1 MMTMIR
7 SAYLRVYVPET
18 PMRDWERHI
27 AAVPAVV
34 TVADNFLWHEP
45 LVNDAYTI
53 EWRDSKYVCPRYPR
67 LRMFEGM
74 LAFRNAFP
82 TIGHMMVPEAVMR
95 SASGELELIRTRV
108 PGARSHIL
116 ASPWHVPLRWFLGF
130 ASEDREVQFG
140 DGGPTILYR
149 AQLGTAR
156 DRIERAAH
164 ILDEAGFDD
173 SVLEPVQDLQRWLGD
188 FRRDSLLELDYGD
201 TVELFPEGQLV
212 VDESCEEVNG
222 SVDALER
229 GDYEEAGNL
238 YASVASRWAAA
249 QALSY
254 VN

>member
-1 MMTMIR
+1 M
-7 SAYLRVYVPET
+7 
-18 PMRDWERHI
+18 
-27 AAVPAVV
+27 AVDGAVV

-45 LVNDAYTI
+45 LANDAYAI
-53 EWRDSKYVCPRYPR
+53 EWRDTKYICPRYPR

-82 TIGHMMVPEAVMR
+82 TIGQMLMPEAVVR
-95 SASGELELIRTRV
+95 SASGELELIRTRA

-116 ASPWHVPLRWFLGF
+116 ASPWHVPLRWFLAF
-130 ASEDREVQFG
+130 DPDDREVQFG
-140 DGGPTILYR
+140 DEGPTILYR
-149 AQLGTAR
+149 TLLGSAR
-156 DRIERAAH
+156 DRIERAALV
-164 ILDEAGFDD
+164 LDEAGFDD
-173 SVLEPVQDLQRWLGD
+173 SVLEPVGDLQRWLGE

-238 YASVASRWAAA
+238 YALVASRWAAA